1 MADDEVV
8 VVVLMLGGDVVG
20 PQSAIRSK
28 GQSVDIDAA
37 LTVPASETKR
47 AWQAIGGADRW
58 W

>member
-1 MADDEVV
+1 
-8 VVVLMLGGDVVG
+8 MLDVGGDVVC

-28 GQSVDIDAA
+28 GQLVDIDAA